1 MRKGAFTDTMSDSLS
16 IDLATITSLCK
27 RRGFI
32 FQSSEIY
39 GGIESIWDY
48 GPLGVE
54 LKNNIRQ
61 HWWNHMVWKRP
72 DMVGLDSSIIMHPN
86 TWKTSGHV
94 SNFNDPLVECSS
106 CNKRWREDELEELI
120 CPSCNS
126 KLDQPKM
133 FNLMFKTQMG
143 PITETAT
150 EIYLRPET
158 AQGIFVNFNNVLKSS
173 RKKIPFGIAQTGK
186 AFRNEITTRNF
197 IFRTRE
203 FEIME
208 LEYFVNPN
216 DADKWFNYWTNESL
230 TWIQSLGIQK
240 SNLRTRE
247 HQKSELAHY
256 SKATSDIEYKFPW
269 GWGEVSGI
277 ANRTDYD
284 LKSHSSATNS
294 NLSYFNESEKK
305 HFIPYVIEPTFGLD
319 RIIFML
325 LVDAYTSE
333 EVSTSSDKPEERVLL
348 KLSPVISPTKI
359 AILPLSKNDSLIK
372 IAHEI
377 YTNLV
382 SSNTII
388 GQIEYDDT
396 QSIGKRYRRQ
406 DEIGT
411 PFCITIDFQSLEDQ
425 TVTIRTR
432 DSMNQIRS
440 PIESLASTLQKKF
453 TM

>member
-1 MRKGAFTDTMSDSLS
+1 MSDSLS
-16 IDLATITSLCK
+16 VDLATITSLCK

-61 HWWNHMVWKRP
+61 HWWNNMVWKRS

-86 TWKTSGHV
+86 TWKTSGHI
-94 SNFNDPLVECSS
+94 SNFNDPLIECSS
-106 CNKRWREDELEELI
+106 CNKRWRDDELEKPI
-120 CPSCNS
+120 CPSCNN

-143 PITETAT
+143 PITETSS

-158 AQGIFVNFNNVLKSS
+158 AQGIFVNFDNVLKSS

-208 LEYFVNPN
+208 LEYFVNPS
-216 DADKWFNYWTNESL
+216 DEEEWFNYWTTESL

-240 SNLRTRE
+240 SNLRIRK

-256 SKATSDIEYKFPW
+256 SKATSDIEFKFPW
-269 GWGEVSGI
+269 GWGEVAGI

-284 LKSHSSATNS
+284 LKAHSSATNS

-305 HFIPYVIEPTFGLD
+305 HFTPYVIEPTFGLD

-325 LVDAYTSE
+325 LVDAYSSE
-333 EVSTSSDKPEERVLL
+333 EIPTSSNKIEQRILL
-348 KLSPVISPTKI
+348 KFNPVISPIKI
-359 AILPLSKNDSLIK
+359 AILPLSKNDNLIK

-377 YTNLV
+377 YNNLV
-382 SSNTII
+382 SSNNII
-388 GQIEYDDT
+388 GRIEYDDT

-411 PFCITIDFQSLEDQ
+411 PFCITIDFQSIEDQ

-432 DSMNQIRS
+432 DSMDQIRS
-440 PIESLASTLQKKF
+440 PIESLINTLQEKF
-453 TM
+453 TI

>member
-1 MRKGAFTDTMSDSLS
+1 MSDSLS
-16 IDLATITSLCK
+16 VDLATITSLCK

-61 HWWNHMVWKRP
+61 HWWNNMVWKRS

-86 TWKTSGHV
+86 TWKTSGHI
-94 SNFNDPLVECSS
+94 SNFNDPLIECSS
-106 CNKRWREDELEELI
+106 CNKRWREDELEKPI
-120 CPSCNS
+120 CPSCNN

-143 PITETAT
+143 PITETSS

-158 AQGIFVNFNNVLKSS
+158 AQGIFVNFDNVLKSS

-208 LEYFVNPN
+208 LEYFVNPS
-216 DADKWFNYWTNESL
+216 DEEEWFNYWTTESL

-240 SNLRTRE
+240 SNLRIRK

-256 SKATSDIEYKFPW
+256 SKATSDIEFKFPW
-269 GWGEVSGI
+269 GWGEVAGI

-284 LKSHSSATNS
+284 LKAHSSATNS

-305 HFIPYVIEPTFGLD
+305 HFTPYVIEPTFGLD

-325 LVDAYTSE
+325 LVDAYSSE
-333 EVSTSSDKPEERVLL
+333 EIPTSSNKIEQRILL
-348 KLSPVISPTKI
+348 KFNPVISPIKI
-359 AILPLSKNDSLIK
+359 AILPLSKKDSLIE
-372 IAHEI
+372 IAHKI
-377 YTNLV
+377 YDDIV
-382 SSNTII
+382 SSNNII
-388 GQIEYDDT
+388 GRIEYDDT

-411 PFCITIDFQSLEDQ
+411 PFCITIDFQSIEDQ

-432 DSMNQIRS
+432 DSMDQIRS
-440 PIESLASTLQKKF
+440 PIESLINTLQEKF
-453 TM
+453 TI

>member
-1 MRKGAFTDTMSDSLS
+1 MSDSLS
-16 IDLATITSLCK
+16 VDLATITSLCK

-61 HWWNHMVWKRP
+61 HWWNNMVWKRS

-86 TWKTSGHV
+86 TWKTSGHI
-94 SNFNDPLVECSS
+94 SNFNDPLIECSS
-106 CNKRWREDELEELI
+106 CNKRWRDDELEKPI
-120 CPSCNS
+120 CPSCNN

-143 PITETAT
+143 PITETSS

-158 AQGIFVNFNNVLKSS
+158 AQGIFVNFDNVLKSS

-208 LEYFVNPN
+208 LEYFVNPT
-216 DADKWFNYWTNESL
+216 DAEEWFNYWTTESL
-230 TWIQSLGIQK
+230 TWIQSLGINE
-240 SNLRTRE
+240 SNLRIRQ
-247 HQKSELAHY
+247 HQDSELAHY
-256 SKATSDIEYKFPW
+256 SKATSDIEFKFPW
-269 GWGEVSGI
+269 GWGEVAGI

-305 HFIPYVIEPTFGLD
+305 HFTPYVIEPTFGLD

-325 LVDAYTSE
+325 LVDAYSSE
-333 EVSTSSDKPEERVLL
+333 EIPTSSNKIEQRILL
-348 KLSPVISPTKI
+348 KFNPVISPIKI
-359 AILPLSKNDSLIK
+359 AILPLSKNDNLIK

-377 YTNLV
+377 YNNLV
-382 SSNTII
+382 SSNNII
-388 GQIEYDDT
+388 GRIEYDDT

-411 PFCITIDFQSLEDQ
+411 PFCITIDFQSIEDQ

-432 DSMNQIRS
+432 DSMDQIRS
-440 PIESLASTLQKKF
+440 PIESLINTLQEKF
-453 TM
+453 TI

>member
-1 MRKGAFTDTMSDSLS
+1 
-16 IDLATITSLCK
+16 
-27 RRGFI
+27 
-32 FQSSEIY
+32 
-39 GGIESIWDY
+39 
-48 GPLGVE
+48 
-54 LKNNIRQ
+54 
-61 HWWNHMVWKRP
+61 
-72 DMVGLDSSIIMHPN
+72 MHPN
-86 TWKTSGHV
+86 TWKTSGHI
-94 SNFNDPLVECSS
+94 SNFNDPLIECSS
-106 CNKRWREDELEELI
+106 CNKRWRDDELEKPI
-120 CPSCNS
+120 CPSCNN

-143 PITETAT
+143 PITETSS

-158 AQGIFVNFNNVLKSS
+158 AQGIFVNFDNVLKSS

-208 LEYFVNPN
+208 LEYFVNPS
-216 DADKWFNYWTNESL
+216 DEEEWFNYWTTESL

-240 SNLRTRE
+240 SNLRIRK

-256 SKATSDIEYKFPW
+256 SKATSDIEFKFPW
-269 GWGEVSGI
+269 GWGEVAGI

-284 LKSHSSATNS
+284 LKAHSSATNS

-325 LVDAYTSE
+325 LVDAYSSE
-333 EVSTSSDKPEERVLL
+333 EIPTSSNKIEQRILL
-348 KLSPVISPTKI
+348 KFNPVISPIKI
-359 AILPLSKNDSLIK
+359 AILPLSKNDNLIK

-377 YTNLV
+377 YNNLV
-382 SSNTII
+382 SSNNII
-388 GQIEYDDT
+388 GRIEYDDT

-411 PFCITIDFQSLEDQ
+411 PFCITIDFQSIEDQ

-432 DSMNQIRS
+432 DSMDQIRS
-440 PIESLASTLQKKF
+440 PIESLINTLQEKF
-453 TM
+453 TI

>member
-1 MRKGAFTDTMSDSLS
+1 MSDSLS

-61 HWWNHMVWKRP
+61 HWWNQMVLKRS

-86 TWKTSGHV
+86 TWETSGHI
-94 SNFNDPLVECSS
+94 SNFNDPLIECSS
-106 CNKRWREDELEELI
+106 CNKRWRNDELEKLI
-120 CPSCNS
+120 CPSCNNQ
-126 KLDQPKM
+126 LDEPKM

-143 PITETAT
+143 PITETSS

-158 AQGIFVNFNNVLKSS
+158 AQGIFVNFDNVLKSS
-173 RKKIPFGIAQTGK
+173 RKKIPFGIAQAGK

-208 LEYFVNPN
+208 LEYFVNPS
-216 DADKWFNYWTNESL
+216 DAEEWFNYWNTESL
-230 TWIQSLGIQK
+230 KWIQSLGIDE
-240 SNLRTRE
+240 SNLRIRQ
-247 HQKSELAHY
+247 HQDSELAHY

-269 GWGEVSGI
+269 GWGEVAGI

-284 LKSHSSATNS
+284 LKSHSAATNS
-294 NLSYFNESEKK
+294 NLSYFNESEKT
-305 HFIPYVIEPTFGLD
+305 HITPYVIEPTFGLD

-333 EVSTSSDKPEERVLL
+333 EVSTSTNKIEQRVLL
-348 KLSPVISPTKI
+348 KLNPIITPIKI
-359 AILPLSKNDSLIK
+359 AILPLSRKESLIE
-372 IAHEI
+372 IAQGI
-377 YTNLV
+377 YNDLV
-382 SSNTII
+382 SSNTIV
-388 GQIEYDDT
+388 GRIEYDDT

-411 PFCITIDFQSLEDQ
+411 PLCITIDFQSLEDQ

-432 DSMNQIRS
+432 DSMDQIRS
-440 PIESLASTLQKKF
+440 PINSLVTNIQEKL
-453 TM
+453 TI

>member
-1 MRKGAFTDTMSDSLS
+1 MSDSLS

-48 GPLGVE
+48 GPLGGE

-61 HWWNHMVWKRP
+61 HWWNHMVWKRS

-86 TWKTSGHV
+86 TWETSGHI
-94 SNFNDPLVECSS
+94 SNFNDPLIECSS
-106 CNKRWREDELEELI
+106 CNKRWRNDELEKLI
-120 CPSCNS
+120 CPSCNNQ
-126 KLDQPKM
+126 LDEPKM

-143 PITETAT
+143 PITETSS

-158 AQGIFVNFNNVLKSS
+158 AQGIFVNFDNVLKSS
-173 RKKIPFGIAQTGK
+173 RKKIPFGIAQAGK

-208 LEYFVNPN
+208 LEYFVNPS
-216 DADKWFNYWTNESL
+216 DAEEWFNYWNTESL
-230 TWIQSLGIQK
+230 KWIQSLGIDE
-240 SNLRTRE
+240 SNLRIRQ
-247 HQKSELAHY
+247 HQDSELAHY

-269 GWGEVSGI
+269 GWGEVAGI

-284 LKSHSSATNS
+284 LKSHSAATNS
-294 NLSYFNESEKK
+294 NLSYFNESEKT
-305 HFIPYVIEPTFGLD
+305 HITPYVIEPTFGLD

-333 EVSTSSDKPEERVLL
+333 EVSTSTNKIEQRVLL
-348 KLSPVISPTKI
+348 KLNPIITPIKI
-359 AILPLSKNDSLIK
+359 AILPLSRKESLIE
-372 IAHEI
+372 IAQGI
-377 YTNLV
+377 YNDLV
-382 SSNTII
+382 SSNTIV
-388 GQIEYDDT
+388 GRIEYDDT

-406 DEIGT
+406 AEIGT
-411 PFCITIDFQSLEDQ
+411 PLCITIDFQSLEDE

-432 DSMNQIRS
+432 DSMDQIRS
-440 PIESLASTLQKKF
+440 PINSLVTNIQEKL
-453 TM
+453 TI